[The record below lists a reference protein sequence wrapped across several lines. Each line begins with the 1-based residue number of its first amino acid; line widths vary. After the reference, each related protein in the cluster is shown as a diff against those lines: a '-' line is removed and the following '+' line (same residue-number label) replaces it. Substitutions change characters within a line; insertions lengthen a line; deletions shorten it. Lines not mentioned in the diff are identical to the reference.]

1 MKSSATDRLGTE
13 RRKKTRRISIL
24 KHDQASTLTL
34 PTPPNPL
41 FEGRCV

>member
-24 KHDQASTLTL
+24 NDATAPTLTL
-34 PTPPNPL
+34 PTPPNLL
-41 FEGRCV
+41 FEGRWV